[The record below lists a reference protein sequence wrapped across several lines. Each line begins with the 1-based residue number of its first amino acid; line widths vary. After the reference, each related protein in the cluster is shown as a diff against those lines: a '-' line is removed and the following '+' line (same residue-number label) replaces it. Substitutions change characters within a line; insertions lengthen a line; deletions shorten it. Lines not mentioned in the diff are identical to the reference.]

1 MTERLSLSVAM
12 IARNEADRI
21 GPTLE
26 SVAWADEIVVLDS
39 GSSDDTPSRARAR
52 GARVLETGWP
62 GYAAQKR
69 RAVEKAAGPWVL
81 ALDADEVVSPELA
94 EEIRALL
101 EAGPEHAGYEI
112 PFLTR
117 FLGRWLGRRG
127 WHRERHLRLVRKDA
141 VRVEGGRI
149 HESFTVAGSVGRLEH
164 PVLHHT
170 YEDLG
175 QHLEKMREYTELKA
189 RQKHERGQRASLA
202 GAVGHG
208 VAAFFSA
215 WLLRGRILDGW
226 AGLVWSLLS
235 GQASLSAYVRLWELG
250 REVAPEAADGE
261 NGSPPP

>member
-1 MTERLSLSVAM
+1 MTDGGRPRLSVAM
-12 IARNEADRI
+12 IARDEGDRI

-39 GSSDDTPSRARAR
+39 GSSDDTPGRARDR
-52 GARVLETGWP
+52 GARVLETDWP

-81 ALDADEVVSPELA
+81 ALDADEVVSPELGD
-94 EEIRALL
+94 EIRALL
-101 EAGPEHAGYEI
+101 AVGPEHAGYEI
-112 PFLTR
+112 PFHTR

-127 WHRERHLRLVRKDA
+127 WHRERHLRLVRRDA
-141 VRVEGGRI
+141 VRVEGDRV
-149 HESFTVAGSVGRLEH
+149 HESFAVDGTVGRLRH

-175 QHLEKMREYTELKA
+175 QHLGKMREYAELKA
-189 RQKHERGQRASLA
+189 RQKHEAGQRTSLP

-208 VAAFFSA
+208 VAAFVSA

-226 AGLVWSLLS
+226 AGLVWSMLS

-250 REVAPEAADGE
+250 RELDAGAGDGSRAP
-261 NGSPPP
+261 